1 MQRSNFGRRIS
12 AAFASVVLGGVLLVA
27 VPVTALADSSSN
39 VPGIPLPGPV
49 VSGKLGGPIYDVVYR
64 LDIQPGRIILVS
76 LTGASGTDFDL
87 YLFDP
92 TATTIYG
99 NAGLVAK
106 STGPTSTESLSVA
119 SPLGGMYYLDLNG
132 ASNVEGTFHLVVQQV
147 PDNTPPTVSMS
158 LAGGRAAT
166 NQLNVPIQI
175 QGADDLS
182 GVVAMSFS
190 LDGVAW
196 TNWTPY
202 QTQTAWTFQPGD
214 GPRTLW
220 ARVQNGVGLVSSSV
234 SASIVID
241 TVAPLA
247 VEIQPPPSGQA
258 GGPRPTLTIHFN
270 KPMDPVSWDT
280 SGMIVQAA
288 DGSLVAG
295 TYTYDNATWTGA
307 FVPSA
312 PLTPG
317 ALYIATL
324 GMVTDLAGN
333 APAPL
338 GSWVFTDVAATSMAV
353 SATPTTV
360 FAGAS
365 ARLTATLRGA
375 PSPAT
380 VDVLSR
386 PAGAAAFTP
395 IGPISLANGRGSLS
409 VAPSATTAYRL
420 SYAGTSSLTGSSA
433 DVLVSVRRG
442 IRAAAPA
449 SAVAGRTIRITATVS
464 PAGAVG
470 VSFRLY
476 RYDPYRRTY
485 VYAGSWGRLTTA
497 TGVAVFDWLPRNGNW
512 YWRAVVT
519 GTASYAT
526 NMSPVVRVAV
536 R

>member
-1 MQRSNFGRRIS
+1 
-12 AAFASVVLGGVLLVA
+12 
-27 VPVTALADSSSN
+27 
-39 VPGIPLPGPV
+39 
-49 VSGKLGGPIYDVVYR
+49 
-64 LDIQPGRIILVS
+64 
-76 LTGASGTDFDL
+76 
-87 YLFDP
+87 
-92 TATTIYG
+92 
-99 NAGLVAK
+99 GLVAK

-119 SPLGGMYYLDLNG
+119 SPLGGTYYLDLNG

-166 NQLNVPIQI
+166 NQLTVPVQV

-182 GVVAMSFS
+182 GVVSMSFS

-220 ARVQNGVGLVSSSV
+220 ARVQNGVGLISPAV

-247 VEIQPPPSGQA
+247 VEIQPPPSGMA
-258 GGPRPTLTIHFN
+258 GGPRPTITVRFN
-270 KPMDPVSWDT
+270 KPMDPASW
-280 SGMIVQAA
+280 GAGGLIVQAA

-295 TYTYDNATWTGA
+295 AYAYDATTWTGS

-312 PLTPG
+312 PLTTG

-324 GMVTDLAGN
+324 GMVTDIAGN

-338 GSWVFTDVAATSMAV
+338 GSWVFTDVAATSMTA
-353 SATPTTV
+353 SASPTTV
-360 FAGAS
+360 FAGSS
-365 ARLTATLRGA
+365 ARLTATLGGA

-380 VDVLSR
+380 VEVLSR
-386 PAGAAAFTP
+386 PAGATAFIS
-395 IGPISLANGRGSLS
+395 IGLISLADGQGSLS
-409 VAPSATTAYRL
+409 VAPTSTTTYRVA
-420 SYAGTSSLTGSSA
+420 YAGTSTLGASSA

-442 IRAAAPA
+442 IRVTAP
-449 SAVAGRTIRITATVS
+449 SSVVAGRAVRVTAFVS

-476 RYDPYRRTY
+476 QYDPSHRVYR
-485 VYAGSWGRLTTA
+485 YAGSWGRLTSA
-497 TGVAVFDWLPRNGNW
+497 SGVAVFDWLPRSGSW

>member
-1 MQRSNFGRRIS
+1 MQRSTVGHRLIVTL
-12 AAFASVVLGGVLLVA
+12 ASVVLGASLLVA
-27 VPVTALADSSSN
+27 VPVPVLADSSSN
-39 VPGIPLPGPV
+39 IPGTPLPGPL
-49 VSGKLGGPIYDVVYR
+49 VSGTLGGPIYDVVYR
-64 LDIQPGRIILVS
+64 LYVQPGRIILVS
-76 LTGASGTDFDL
+76 LTGTSGTDFDL
-87 YLFDP
+87 YLFDA
-92 TATTIYG
+92 TATTVYG
-99 NAGLVAK
+99 TTGLVAK

-119 SPLGGMYYLDLNG
+119 SPLGGTYYLDLNG
-132 ASNVEGTFHLVVQQV
+132 ASNVEGTFRLVVQQV

-158 LAGGRAAT
+158 LAGGRPAT
-166 NQLNVPIQI
+166 NQLIVPVQV

-220 ARVQNGVGLVSSSV
+220 ARVQNGVGLVSPAV

-247 VEIQPPPSGQA
+247 VEIQPPPSGQV
-258 GGPRPTLTIHFN
+258 GGPRPTLTIRFN
-270 KPMDPVSWDT
+270 EPMDPASWIAG
-280 SGMIVQAA
+280 GMIVQAA
-288 DGSLVAG
+288 DGSLIAG
-295 TYTYDNATWTGA
+295 TYTYDATTWTGS

-312 PLTPG
+312 PLTAG

-324 GMVTDLAGN
+324 GMVTDIAGN

-338 GSWVFTDVAATSMAV
+338 GSWVFTDVAATSMTV

-365 ARLTATLRGA
+365 ARLTVTLGGA
-375 PSPAT
+375 PSVT
-380 VDVLSR
+380 VEVLSMPR
-386 PAGAAAFTP
+386 GATAFTS
-395 IGPISLANGRGSLS
+395 IGSISLTDGQGSVS
-409 VAPSATTAYRL
+409 VAPSSTTTYRL
-420 SYAGTSSLTGSSA
+420 AYAGTSALGASSA

-442 IRAAAPA
+442 IKVSAP
-449 SAVAGRTIRITATVS
+449 SSVVAGRAVRVTASVS

-476 RYDPYRRTY
+476 RYDPFRRTY
-485 VYAGSWGRLTTA
+485 EYAGSWGRLTSA
-497 TGVAVFDWLPRNGNW
+497 SGVAVFDWLPRSGSW